1 MAVQQE
7 RRDHGDVVDALLLDP
22 AADEDQDLGIR
33 VLVQVAVPLQHR
45 FRPHPLYLQAFDAC
59 LPMVLRRVRGV
70 VKRHDAGQATEEGSL
85 TLQLDTILRRHSAN
99 AMPRLHFLDVRDTC
113 PQHVEAPL
121 EGGVLP
127 NRRLREVEDNA
138 QTPKSRNCRPK
149 AVVDKVG
156 LDDTTIVGI
165 VQHEDSRDLLLPR
178 DVERSQRGMVV
189 HAVVHIRLE
198 ISQELSDSLIPQGE
212 EAEHAQLRHRGGI
225 RSPPASLL
233 KELMAQEVPVALNAI
248 QLALQ
253 DVDLHHVSFAIHD
266 DLELLVEV
274 QVAIVDVAEHGV
286 HEAEP
291 TVGVLAK
298 HLVEHLAKAAGAHLH
313 LALRDGVLDGRRQD
327 VLRLDEVRHGG
338 RTVRARRLLDQA
350 QVEAAAAVPHQDA
363 HEARDPDRERRPS
376 HEHQARRILVARILW
391 QGWQVAADA
400 DQPRP
405 VAVLLREVV
414 GREDGDVARA
424 DLCGHHQVHLFA
436 DLPVNNRHARRVE
449 QVHEGLPFLKGN
461 SGGQAVLH
469 CLRRRLG
476 PEGQDDEHCARRT
489 VGGVVVELPISKLVG
504 LARNDLGL
512 LVLRSAQRQARL
524 SDSDQGLECLVDRI
538 RTI

>member
-286 HEAEP
+286 HQAERALR
-291 TVGVLAK
+291 VLPQ
-298 HLVEHLAKAAGAHLH
+298 HLVQHLAQAASADLH
-313 LALRDGVLDGRRQD
+313 PPLRNGVLDRRSQHVLRFCPGLRGRRAS
-327 VLRLDEVRHGG
+327 R
-338 RTVRARRLLDQA
+338 RARLLDDG
-350 QVEAAAAVPHQDA
+350 QVDAASP
-363 HEARDPDRERRPS
+363 
-376 HEHQARRILVARILW
+376 I
-391 QGWQVAADA
+391 
-400 DQPRP
+400 
-405 VAVLLREVV
+405 
-414 GREDGDVARA
+414 EDGHEQHD
-424 DLCGHHQVHLFA
+424 HHG
-436 DLPVNNRHARRVE
+436 
-449 QVHEGLPFLKGN
+449 EGESSP
-461 SGGQAVLH
+461 SQ
-469 CLRRRLG
+469 
-476 PEGQDDEHCARRT
+476 E
-489 VGGVVVELPISKLVG
+489 
-504 LARNDLGL
+504 
-512 LVLRSAQRQARL
+512 
-524 SDSDQGLECLVDRI
+524 
-538 RTI
+538 